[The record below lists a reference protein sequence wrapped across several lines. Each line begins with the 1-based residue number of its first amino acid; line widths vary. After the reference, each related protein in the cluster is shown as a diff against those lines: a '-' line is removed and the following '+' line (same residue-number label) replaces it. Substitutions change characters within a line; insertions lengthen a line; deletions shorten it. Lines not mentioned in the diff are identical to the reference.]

1 MAVTP
6 APPNRP
12 SPPGPAEKRF
22 LRRSLRFFL
31 AANIAFGGFFSI
43 STLHLQFKRLLF
55 CSLHYRGESDP
66 PLAIHGDAG
75 IRSLDW
81 NGLAAFLFSSFPCR
95 IFCVYA
101 LLTTSKKEPSEKEG
115 EEAAKMVPAASVT
128 LEPATPD
135 KKTVFATV
143 TPPTEVLP
151 PITEQEQRELFEWIL
166 EEKRKV
172 KPNTLDEKKKIEEE
186 KALLKQ
192 LIRAKSIPSIY
203 EPHIS

>member
-31 AANIAFGGFFSI
+31 AANIAFG
-43 STLHLQFKRLLF
+43 
-55 CSLHYRGESDP
+55 
-66 PLAIHGDAG
+66 
-75 IRSLDW
+75 
-81 NGLAAFLFSSFPCR
+81 
-95 IFCVYA
+95 VYA